1 MEELIKKLELN
12 INRIRKANDYFRN
25 NKSSEKAEQQ
35 LQGIIDDCNDICN
48 ELQGKGFDI
57 KKINMDIT

>member
-12 INRIRKANDYFRN
+12 INRIRKANQYFKN

-48 ELQGKGFDI
+48 ELQGKGYDLS
-57 KKINMDIT
+57 KLDMNLT

>member
-1 MEELIKKLELN
+1 MEELIKNFNQN

-35 LQGIIDDCNDICN
+35 LQGIIDNCNDICN
-48 ELQGKGFDI
+48 ELQGKGFDVS
-57 KKINMDIT
+57 KLDMNLT

>member
-1 MEELIKKLELN
+1 MEELIKNFNQN

-35 LQGIIDDCNDICN
+35 LQGIIDNCNDIYN
-48 ELQGKGFDI
+48 ELQGKGFDVS
-57 KKINMDIT
+57 KLDMNLT